1 MTSHNKP
8 IQRLSNMQDIGP
20 LEIAKRDSV
29 TSILRAVFDI
39 RGYERTETPILEQT
53 ELYLRKSGGALASRL
68 YDFLEPG
75 GFAVSLRPEFTSA
88 ILRYVAES
96 TDLNGTFRLMYD
108 GPVFRYA
115 GPEDEDGDK
124 TRQFAQ
130 LGAEMIGTPHPSADG
145 EIIAMSLEG
154 LDALGINS
162 PKVVV
167 GHVGVVLAALGEFN
181 LSERAKLFLV
191 NSIGELKKGHL
202 DLITERAAE
211 LGFAAD
217 IAIDD
222 AQLVAE
228 RSRLALKIQLVTE
241 GNPSAPSD
249 DKTGLRTASD
259 IISRLSRKMSQTDN
273 PENFK
278 QALKMLSRLTQV
290 NGPAKEAVA
299 DAVEVF
305 SSNGIKN
312 NSVCDL
318 TEVLNAAEVEGVAR
332 DKIEVDFGLVRGIAY
347 YTGVLF
353 DIYAGDNN
361 DTAMGGGGRYDGLTR
376 ALGYERDVPALGFAY
391 NLDAVIAAAPNDMES
406 VDEPLTIS
414 PVESGSVKSAVTKAR
429 RLRATGQRAFVTFEN
444 PEDSAFDGNITRG
457 RET

>member
-1 MTSHNKP
+1 
-8 IQRLSNMQDIGP
+8 MQDIGP
-20 LEIAKRDSV
+20 PEIAKRDSV

-130 LGAEMIGTPHPSADG
+130 LGAEMIGPTHPSADG

-191 NSIGELKKGHL
+191 NSIGELKQGYL

-217 IAIDD
+217 IAIND

-228 RSRLALKIQLVTE
+228 RSRLASKIQLITE

-305 SSNGIKN
+305 LSNGIKN
-312 NSVCDL
+312 NLVSDL
-318 TEVLNAAEVEGVAR
+318 TEVLNAAEMEGVAG

-391 NLDAVIAAAPNDMES
+391 NLDAVIAAAPNDMKS
-406 VDEPLTIS
+406 VDEPLAIS

-429 RLRATGQRAFVTFEN
+429 RLRATGQRAYVTFESPEN
-444 PEDSAFDGNITRG
+444 PAFDRNIARG